1 LFFSLSARNIYLI
14 SGVLISHVLLLLFL
28 VGSFGFTTSSEPGIL
43 LVGLNADK
51 LHSTTNQKS
60 SVSSPKS
67 MSSIKESQSS
77 IQVSEDASH
86 VSFENAEP
94 VASGRVR
101 QAIFSPKPHYPLISR
116 KLREQGLVV
125 VRLCVNKR
133 GEVGEID
140 VAKTSGHLSLDRS
153 ALATLSQWKFMPI
166 VSSNLRSGP
175 EIDSQCFQTPVQFSL
190 EG

>member
-1 LFFSLSARNIYLI
+1 LFCSLSARNIYLI
-14 SGVLISHVLLLLFL
+14 SGVLIFHVLLLLFL
-28 VGSFGFTTSSEPGIL
+28 VGSFGFAASSEPGIL
-43 LVGLNADK
+43 SASLYTDK
-51 LHSTTNQKS
+51 LNSTTRQKS

-67 MSSIKESQSS
+67 TSSSKESQSS
-77 IQVSEDASH
+77 IQGSEDVSH

-94 VASGRVR
+94 VASGKAR

-125 VRLCVNKR
+125 VRLCVNER
-133 GEVGEID
+133 GEVGEIGI
-140 VAKTSGHLSLDRS
+140 AKTSGYQGLDRS

-166 VSSNLRSGP
+166 TSNRLRSGIG
-175 EIDSQCFQTPVQFSL
+175 IDSQCFQTPVQFSL